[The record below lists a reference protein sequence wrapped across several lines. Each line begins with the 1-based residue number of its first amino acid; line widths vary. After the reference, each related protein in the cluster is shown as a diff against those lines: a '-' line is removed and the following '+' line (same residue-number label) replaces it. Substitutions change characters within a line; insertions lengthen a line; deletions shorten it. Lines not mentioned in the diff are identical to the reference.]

1 MQPHYFLVNGKPFQA
16 GDPAL
21 ATLTAGQGTLLR
33 FLNAGLQTRVPVING
48 LTMRL
53 VAEDGNP
60 YPWPA
65 NPREQY
71 SVLLPAAKTVD
82 AIIVP
87 QAGAGGTAARYAV
100 YDRRMGL
107 SNNGAADG
115 GMLVYL
121 DVASGGNAP
130 GSRRYRSPTATQGV
144 AYSYDVNATDADAG
158 SVLSL
163 LAGCQA
169 PWHGH
174 QCRAA
179 ASSTGRRRRRR
190 SVRRP

>member
-1 MQPHYFLVNGKPFQA
+1 MTLLYSEIDPALHAAVAGDYYNPGRASTLNYQPRYFLINGKPFQS

-21 ATLTAGQGTLLR
+21 ATLTAGQTTLLR

-48 LTMRL
+48 ITMRL

-71 SVLLPAAKTVD
+71 SVMLPAAKTID

-87 QAGAGGTAARYAV
+87 QAVAGGTAARYPV

-107 SNNGAADG
+107 SNDGAADG
-115 GMLVYL
+115 GMLAFL
-121 DVASGGNAP
+121 DVAPAATHP
-130 GSRRYRSPTATQGV
+130 RSRRSR
-144 AYSYDVNATDADAG
+144 
-158 SVLSL
+158 
-163 LAGCQA
+163 
-169 PWHGH
+169 
-174 QCRAA
+174 
-179 ASSTGRRRRRR
+179 
-190 SVRRP
+190 